1 MPTLLHTLML
11 KVAFHACKSNLE
23 MRCFDKRLQN
33 TILKR
38 GKDKSLQNLL
48 GMGPMLV
55 DIYDTLI

>member
-1 MPTLLHTLML
+1 ML
-11 KVAFHACKSNLE
+11 KVAFHTRKTNRE